1 MLATGTL
8 WRIITDSPASLPS
21 RAAPI
26 PKDRNRLRNY
36 IRSHDGTDK
45 RTSMIRKAIIIGAA
59 GRDFHDYLVYF
70 KDNPDFQVVA
80 FTATQIPYISNRT
93 FPSSV
98 AGRLY
103 PEGIPIYPQEKLG
116 ELIESKDVTDV
127 YFAYSDVSG
136 PYVMSLASLVQSK
149 GASFHLL
156 GPRDT
161 MLRSS
166 KPVVAVVADR
176 TGAGKSTIS
185 RLVVSILLKM
195 GLKPV
200 VVRHPM
206 PYGDLSV
213 TVQRFQTHD
222 DLDRYHAT
230 IEERE
235 EYEGHIDNGIVVYA
249 GVDYGAILNE
259 AEKEG
264 DVVIWD
270 GGNNDFSFYLPDLT
284 ITVVDPM
291 RPGDQS
297 RYYPGE
303 TNVRLADAIA
313 VNKVNIA
320 SKKAVDEVVRS
331 CRSLNQEAL
340 IVKTNSVA
348 TLDKPELVRG
358 KRVVVVEDGPSVTH
372 GGLSEGAGAVAARG
386 VRGVLVD
393 PRSKAVGSIRKAF
406 QRFPKLG
413 KVIPALGYS
422 DAQLRDLER
431 SINGVACDA
440 VVLGTPSDLTRMI
453 RIRRPVAR
461 VQFEAS
467 EVGGHRLATLIQS
480 NKRLKEAVRA
490 S

>member
-1 MLATGTL
+1 MCVT
-8 WRIITDSPASLPS
+8 
-21 RAAPI
+21 
-26 PKDRNRLRNY
+26 RN
-36 IRSHDGTDK
+36 
-45 RTSMIRKAIIIGAA
+45 AIIMGAA
-59 GRDFHDYLVYF
+59 GRDFHDFNVYF
-70 KDNPDFQVVA
+70 RDNPEYHVVA
-80 FTATQIPYISNRT
+80 FTATQIPFIADRT
-93 FPSSV
+93 YPASV
-98 AGRLY
+98 AGKLY
-103 PEGIPIYPQEKLG
+103 PEGISIHPEDKLG
-116 ELIESKDVTDV
+116 ELIEEFQVTDV
-127 YFAYSDVSG
+127 YFAYSDVSDS
-136 PYVMSLASLVQSK
+136 YVMGIASLVQSK

-185 RLVVSILLKM
+185 RFVVDVLQKM

-213 TVQRFQTHD
+213 TVQRFQTHE

-235 EYEGHIDNGIVVYA
+235 EYEGHIDKGIVVYA
-249 GVDYGAILNE
+249 GVDYGAILDQ

-270 GGNNDFSFYLPDLT
+270 GGNNDFSFYVPDLT

-303 TNVRLADAIA
+303 TNIRLADAIV

-320 SKKAVDEVVRS
+320 ARKAVEQVMKS
-331 CRSLNQEAL
+331 CRDLNPDAL
-340 IVKTNSVA
+340 ITKTNSNA
-348 TLDKPELVRG
+348 TLDKPALVRG
-358 KRVVVVEDGPSVTH
+358 KRVLVVEDGPSVTH
-372 GGLSEGAGAVAARG
+372 GGLSEGAGAVAARSA
-386 VRGVLVD
+386 RGNLVD
-393 PRSKAVGSIRKAF
+393 PRSKAVGSIRRAYK
-406 QRFPKLG
+406 RFPKLG
-413 KVIPALGYS
+413 KVLPALGYS
-422 DAQLRDLER
+422 EEQLKELER
-431 SINGVACDA
+431 SINGVSCDA

-453 RIRRPVAR
+453 GIRRPVAR

-467 EVGGHRLATLIQS
+467 EVGGHRLEALIRS
-480 NKRLKEAVRA
+480 NKRLKA
-490 S
+490 SAPTG

>member
-1 MLATGTL
+1 MT
-8 WRIITDSPASLPS
+8 
-21 RAAPI
+21 
-26 PKDRNRLRNY
+26 
-36 IRSHDGTDK
+36 
-45 RTSMIRKAIIIGAA
+45 RKAIILGAA
-59 GRDFHDYLVYF
+59 GRDFHDFNVYF
-70 KDNPDFQVVA
+70 RGNPEYKVVA

-93 FPSSV
+93 YPSSV
-98 AGRLY
+98 AGSLY
-103 PEGIPIYPQEKLG
+103 PEGIPIFPEERLG
-116 ELIESKDVTDV
+116 ELIEKNGVTDV

-136 PYVMSLASLVQSK
+136 DYVMGLASLAQSK

-161 MLRSS
+161 MITSS

-185 RLVVSILLKM
+185 RLVSKILLGM

-213 TVQRFQTHD
+213 AVQRFETHE
-222 DLDRYHAT
+222 DLDRYHT
-230 IEERE
+230 TVEERE
-235 EYEGHIDNGIVVYA
+235 EYEGHIDNGIIVYA
-249 GVDYGAILNE
+249 GVDYGAILRQ

-270 GGNNDFSFYLPDLT
+270 GGNNDFSFYKPDLT

-303 TNVRLADAIA
+303 TNVRLADVLV
-313 VNKVNIA
+313 VNKVNVA
-320 SKKAVDEVVRS
+320 SKKVVRS
-331 CRSLNQEAL
+331 VADACRGLNPRA
-340 IVKTNSVA
+340 IIAKTNSFA
-348 TLDKPELVRG
+348 TLDRPELVRG

-372 GGLSEGAGAVAARG
+372 GGLSEGAGAVAARLA
-386 VRGVLVD
+386 RGTIVD
-393 PRSKAVGSIRKAF
+393 PRAKAVGSIKKAYE
-406 QRFPKLG
+406 RFPKLG

-422 DAQLRDLER
+422 EEQLKDLER

-440 VVLGTPSDLTRMI
+440 VVLGTPSDLTRLI
-453 RIRRPVAR
+453 KIRRPVAR
-461 VQFEAS
+461 VRFEAS
-467 EVGGHRLATLIQS
+467 ESGGRKLETRIRS
-480 NKRLKEAVRA
+480 DVRLKSA
-490 S
+490 SR

>member
-1 MLATGTL
+1 MA
-8 WRIITDSPASLPS
+8 
-21 RAAPI
+21 
-26 PKDRNRLRNY
+26 RN
-36 IRSHDGTDK
+36 
-45 RTSMIRKAIIIGAA
+45 AIILGAA
-59 GRDFHDYLVYF
+59 GRDFHDFNVYF
-70 KDNPDFQVVA
+70 RDNPEYRVVA
-80 FTATQIPYISNRT
+80 FTATQIPYIANRT
-93 FPSSV
+93 YPASV
-98 AGRLY
+98 AGGLY
-103 PEGIPIYPQEKLG
+103 PEGIPIFPEDRLG
-116 ELIESKDVTDV
+116 ELIEKHEVTDV

-136 PYVMSLASLVQSK
+136 DYVMALASLAQSK

-161 MLRSS
+161 MIASS

-185 RLVVSILLKM
+185 RMVSGILLKM

-206 PYGDLSV
+206 PYGDLSIA
-213 TVQRFQTHD
+213 VQRFQTYE
-222 DLDRYHAT
+222 DLDRYHTT

-249 GVDYGAILNE
+249 GVDYGAILKQ

-270 GGNNDFSFYLPDLT
+270 GGNNDFSFYKPDLT

-303 TNVRLADAIA
+303 TNVRLADVLV
-313 VNKVNIA
+313 VNKVNVARKNVVMGVVEACRRLNPRAIVVKTDSIA
-320 SKKAVDEVVRS
+320 S
-331 CRSLNQEAL
+331 
-340 IVKTNSVA
+340 
-348 TLDKPELVRG
+348 LDRPELVKG

-372 GGLSEGAGAVAARG
+372 GGLSEGAGAEATRLARG
-386 VRGVLVD
+386 TMVD
-393 PRSKAVGSIRKAF
+393 PRRNAVGSIKKAY

-422 DAQLRDLER
+422 DEQLGELER
-431 SINGVACDA
+431 SINGVPCDA
-440 VVLGTPSDLTRMI
+440 VVLGTPSNLTRLI
-453 RIRRPVAR
+453 TIQRPVAR
-461 VQFEAS
+461 VRFEAK
-467 EVGGHRLATLIQS
+467 EVGGRRLEARMRTDD
-480 NKRLKEAVRA
+480 RLRSAAREA
-490 S
+490 

>member
-1 MLATGTL
+1 VT
-8 WRIITDSPASLPS
+8 
-21 RAAPI
+21 
-26 PKDRNRLRNY
+26 RN
-36 IRSHDGTDK
+36 
-45 RTSMIRKAIIIGAA
+45 AIIMGAA
-59 GRDFHDYLVYF
+59 GRDFHDFLVYF
-70 KDNPDFQVVA
+70 KDNEDFRVAA
-80 FTATQIPYISNRT
+80 FTATQIPYIANRT
-93 FPSSV
+93 FPASL

-103 PEGIPIYPQEKLG
+103 PEGIPIFPQEKLS
-116 ELIESKDVTDV
+116 ELIETHDITDV
-127 YFAYSDVSG
+127 YFAYSDVPG
-136 PYVMSLASLVQSK
+136 TYVMDLASIAQSK
-149 GASFHLL
+149 GGSFHLL
-156 GPRDT
+156 GPKDT

-185 RLVVSILLKM
+185 RMVVDILLKM

-206 PYGDLSV
+206 PYGDLSIA
-213 TVQRFQTHD
+213 VQRFQTHD

-230 IEERE
+230 VEERE
-235 EYEGHIDNGIVVYA
+235 EYEGHIDKGIVVYA
-249 GVDYGAILNE
+249 GVDYGAILE
-259 AEKEG
+259 QAEKEG

-303 TNVRLADAIA
+303 TNVRLADAIV

-320 SKKAVDEVVRS
+320 ARKAVEQVISS
-331 CRSLNQEAL
+331 CRQLNPKAL
-340 IVKTNSVA
+340 VVKTNSTA

-358 KRVVVVEDGPSVTH
+358 KRVLVVEDGPSVTH
-372 GGLSEGAGAVAARG
+372 GGLSEGAGAVAARS

-393 PRSKAVGSIRKAF
+393 PRPKAVGSIRKAYS
-406 QRFPKLG
+406 RFPKLG
-413 KVIPALGYS
+413 KVLPALGYS
-422 DAQLRDLER
+422 AEQLKELER
-431 SINGVACDA
+431 SINGVSCDA

-453 RIRRPVAR
+453 HIRRPVAR

-467 EVGGHRLATLIQS
+467 EVGGHKIALLIQS
-480 NKRLKEAVRA
+480 NKRLRDAVTPR
-490 S
+490 

>member
-1 MLATGTL
+1 MT
-8 WRIITDSPASLPS
+8 
-21 RAAPI
+21 
-26 PKDRNRLRNY
+26 RN
-36 IRSHDGTDK
+36 
-45 RTSMIRKAIIIGAA
+45 AIIMGAA
-59 GRDFHDYLVYF
+59 GRDFHDFNVYF
-70 KDNPDFQVVA
+70 RDNPEYKVVA
-80 FTATQIPYISNRT
+80 FTATQIPYIANRT
-93 FPSSV
+93 YPPSV

-103 PEGIPIYPQEKLG
+103 PEGVPIYPEEKLG
-116 ELIESKDVTDV
+116 ELIEKNSVTDV
-127 YFAYSDVSG
+127 YFAYSDVSDS
-136 PYVMSLASLVQSK
+136 YVMTIASLVQSK

-161 MLRSS
+161 MLKSS

-185 RLVVSILLKM
+185 RMVVDILLKM

-206 PYGDLSV
+206 PYGDLSI
-213 TVQRFQTHD
+213 TVQRFETHD

-235 EYEGHIDNGIVVYA
+235 EYEGHIDKGIVVYA
-249 GVDYGAILNE
+249 GVDYGAILE
-259 AEKEG
+259 QAEKEG

-291 RPGDQS
+291 RPGDQTK
-297 RYYPGE
+297 YYPGE
-303 TNVRLADAIA
+303 TNVRLADAIV

-320 SKKAVDEVVRS
+320 ARKAIEQVIGA
-331 CRSLNQEAL
+331 CRQLNPKAL
-340 IVKTNSVA
+340 VVKTNSTA

-358 KRVVVVEDGPSVTH
+358 KRVLVVEDGPSVTH

-386 VRGVLVD
+386 VKGILVD
-393 PRSKAVGSIRKAF
+393 PRTKAVGSIRKAYS
-406 QRFPKLG
+406 RFPKLG
-413 KVIPALGYS
+413 KVLPALGYS
-422 DAQLRDLER
+422 PEQLKELER

-440 VVLGTPSDLTRMI
+440 VVLGTPSDITRMI
-453 RIRRPVAR
+453 HIRRPVAR

-467 EVGGHRLATLIQS
+467 EVGGHRLAALIRGNS
-480 NKRLKEAVRA
+480 RLKDATPSR
-490 S
+490 